1 MLCLDQLYNPQIEI
15 IEICF
20 KVLLWNNMI
29 FFCHPL
35 HLLSHVQLFA
45 TPWTVVYQAP
55 LSMEFNPRIKPRS
68 PALQQILYHPCSI
81 PRSRRSPGEGNG
93 NPLQDSC
100 QKNSMD
106 RGAWQ
111 ATVHGVAKS
120 RTQLNDYIFTF
131 QGTMCSMLNWEF
143 WYLLSRWVFLAG
155 GSSLH
160 RDWYSKFF
168 ICLL

>member
-68 PALQQILYHPCSI
+68 PALQQILTIHVPSLGREDPLEKEMATHSSI
-81 PRSRRSPGEGNG
+81 LAWK
-93 NPLQDSC
+93 NP
-100 QKNSMD
+100 MD
-106 RGAWQ
+106 RGAW
-111 ATVHGVAKS
+111 
-120 RTQLNDYIFTF
+120 
-131 QGTMCSMLNWEF
+131 
-143 WYLLSRWVFLAG
+143 
-155 GSSLH
+155 
-160 RDWYSKFF
+160 
-168 ICLL
+168 